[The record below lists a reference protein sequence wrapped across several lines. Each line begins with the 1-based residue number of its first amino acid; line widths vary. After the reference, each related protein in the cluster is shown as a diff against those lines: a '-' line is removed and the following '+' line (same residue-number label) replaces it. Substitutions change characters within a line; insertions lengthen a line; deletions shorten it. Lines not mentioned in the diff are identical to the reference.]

1 MRYHTIAL
9 GLRPDTNA
17 IGKTTQMLSLSHQSA
32 ARAGDEFMQRSTAA
46 KVDVLASQPLSR
58 MALRRGIQVNVALL
72 AQDSCG
78 INVVSSL

>member
-1 MRYHTIAL
+1 
-9 GLRPDTNA
+9 
-17 IGKTTQMLSLSHQSA
+17 
-32 ARAGDEFMQRSTAA
+32 MQRSTAA